1 MTTSA
6 EIATEAFETYRPLLF
21 SVGYHIV
28 MNPDKLAYING
39 QLQVTCII
47 EG

>member
-1 MTTSA
+1 MTTSD

-21 SVGYHIV
+21 SVAYHIV

-39 QLQVTCII
+39 QLQVICII

>member
-1 MTTSA
+1 MTTPN
-6 EIATEAFETYRPLLF
+6 EIAMEVFEIYCPLLF
-21 SVGYHIV
+21 SVAYHIV